1 MKNNN
6 YELFN
11 KYHQRTQYEN
21 SNQRIVLMS
30 YILEPKWKEARQK
43 SKQYYKHKIGCIQS
57 RDSFLCSVKIT
68 AHLFLFGKLTPLP
81 KFS

>member
-30 YILEPKWKEARQK
+30 YILEPIMERGQAE
-43 SKQYYKHKIGCIQS
+43 KQAV
-57 RDSFLCSVKIT
+57 L
-68 AHLFLFGKLTPLP
+68 
-81 KFS
+81 